1 MDREQLTARIGSRY
15 VRNAM
20 LVGVGL
26 VALIFL
32 LIGEGKPE
40 AVFDLMMDWPVQ
52 AFIGLVIGP
61 LIGHLVGAWAGP
73 KILLHGWNA
82 WLLSPL
88 VGFAC
93 VWATTFLF
101 SLEGYFNE
109 GIHGWDSEHAVR
121 DYIVNPL
128 LAVTLVG
135 GLFILLASIVMAAFF
150 DRARRKLFPAASA
163 LS

>member
-1 MDREQLTARIGSRY
+1 MDREQLAARIGSRY

-20 LVGVGL
+20 FVGL
-26 VALIFL
+26 GLAMLIFL

-40 AVFDLMMDWPVQ
+40 AVFDLVMDWPVQ
-52 AFIGLVIGP
+52 AFICLVIGP
-61 LIGHLVGAWAGP
+61 LIGHMVGAWAGR

-82 WLLSPL
+82 WLVSPM

-101 SLEGYFNE
+101 SLVGYFDE
-109 GIHGWDSEHAVR
+109 GINATYPENAVR

-128 LAVTLVG
+128 LTVTIVG
-135 GLFILLASIVMAAFF
+135 GLFILLTGLVMAGFF
-150 DRARRKLFPAASA
+150 DRARGKHFPA
-163 LS
+163 

>member
-1 MDREQLTARIGSRY
+1 MDREQLAARIGSRY

-20 LVGVGL
+20 FVGL
-26 VALIFL
+26 GLAMLIFL

-40 AVFDLMMDWPVQ
+40 AVFDLVMDWPVQ
-52 AFIGLVIGP
+52 AFICLVIGP
-61 LIGHLVGAWAGP
+61 LIGHVVGAWAGK
-73 KILLHGWNA
+73 KILLYDWNA
-82 WLLSPL
+82 WLVSPM

-101 SLEGYFNE
+101 SLVGYFNE

-128 LAVTLVG
+128 LSVTLVG
-135 GLFILLASIVMAAFF
+135 GLFILLESIVMAAFF
-150 DRARRKLFPAASA
+150 DRARRTHFSA
-163 LS
+163 QP